1 MKRFYTLLSALAL
14 GACAA
19 LAQTLGVKVGSVS
32 YDFSAL
38 LTGRMLFQDGKTLTI
53 AGVPFCLMKLA

>member
-32 YDFSAL
+32 YDFSAQ
-38 LTGRMLFQDGKTLTI
+38 LTGRMLFHLLKVRI
-53 AGVPFCLMKLA
+53 FYK